1 MDPKRC
7 GYCEGILDATGPELS
22 IQPAQRGGAACPGG
36 GGALGRGA
44 EATPVRQSGKGRL
57 FQIRGHP
64 GQRLLGEELPSRF
77 WGSKAEGREPC
88 WDGLHWERCHLF
100 WPVVVVVER
109 KEVGRGQQ
117 EK

>member
-1 MDPKRC
+1 MPR
-7 GYCEGILDATGPELS
+7 GWGSPGQGRRSHSSQAVREGKAVPDW
-22 IQPAQRGGAACPGG
+22 
-36 GGALGRGA
+36 
-44 EATPVRQSGKGRL
+44 
-57 FQIRGHP
+57 GHP

-100 WPVVVVVER
+100 WPVVGVVER